1 MANIIFR
8 PGPEGLET
16 YVVQGLITY
25 ALSRKLDV
33 QYVQDNI
40 PAPRP
45 QLVIGGVIGGT
56 QFDGLEAIAKN
67 LATLVPPVKSME
79 CDDALKA
86 LLEQNWQDRTHLND
100 VKEGVYHHLLG
111 GCERCPTIVRA
122 ASLIKTLKNDQNR
135 IIY

>member
-16 YVVQGLITY
+16 YVAQGLITY

-33 QYVQDNI
+33 PYVQDNI
-40 PAPRP
+40 PALRP
-45 QLVIGGVIGGT
+45 QLVVGGT
-56 QFDGLEAIAKN
+56 QFNGLEAIAKN
-67 LATLVPPVKSME
+67 LATLVPRVKSLD

-86 LLEQNWQDRTHLND
+86 LLEQNWQDRTLLTD
-100 VKEGVYHHLLG
+100 VKEGIYHHLLD
-111 GCERCPTIVRA
+111 GCERCYTIVKA
-122 ASLIKTLKNDQNR
+122 ATVIKTLKNDRNK

>member
-1 MANIIFR
+1 MAHIIFR

-16 YVVQGLITY
+16 YIVQGLITY
-25 ALSRKLDV
+25 ALSRKLDIS
-33 QYVQDNI
+33 YVQDNI
-40 PAPRP
+40 PAPKP
-45 QLVIGGVIGGT
+45 QLVVGGT
-56 QFDGLEAIAKN
+56 RFDGLEAIAKD

-100 VKEGVYHHLLG
+100 VKEGIYHHLLG
-111 GCERCPTIVRA
+111 GCERCPTIVWS
-122 ASLIKTLKNDQNR
+122 ASLIKTLKNDRNR